1 MKNLPIVGND
11 SPAKVIIFASMQNYL
26 GNTINLS
33 VSDFFSK
40 DVESYQV
47 FIYIAD
53 EEPDVMIINRL
64 RAFGKLVILIAA
76 RDISSDLFIHVAAF
90 ENCVG
95 ALLALQKIVGFLKKV
110 GAGSRSGLPSELS
123 EIHWQVLDLYCAGKS
138 EAEMMSAL
146 HVSKRKLYSVLV
158 NLRQAYGV
166 DKNRQ
171 LLTVLS
177 RNSST

>member
-33 VSDFFSK
+33 VSEFFSK
-40 DVESYQV
+40 EVGSYQV

-53 EEPDVMIINRL
+53 EEPDLMIINRL
-64 RAFGKLVILIAA
+64 RTFGKLVILIAA

-95 ALLALQKIVGFLKKV
+95 ALLALQKIVGFLKKL
-110 GAGSRSGLPSELS
+110 GAGSRSIPPSGLN
-123 EIHWQVLDLYCAGKS
+123 EIHWQALDLYCAGKS
-138 EAEMMSAL
+138 EAEMISAL
-146 HVSKRKLYSVLV
+146 HVSKTKLYLVLA

-171 LLTVLS
+171 LLGVLS
-177 RNSST
+177 RQSST